1 MIMLSASKRI
11 PSVAPHRRPI
21 PLHRRI
27 LRNWET
33 YVLLLPGLVW
43 YFIFCYMPMGGLTL
57 AFKSYKANLG
67 ILGSPWVGLSN
78 YEYVFNDPAFF
89 QALINTLIISAVR
102 ILVEFPVPI
111 ILALLLGEIR
121 RKGYQ
126 KALQTIYTFPNFLS
140 WVVVAGVMINV
151 FESSGLVNGLIVSL
165 GGEEVNFLS
174 SSTSMF
180 VLLFVTNIW
189 KSAGWSSIIYL
200 AAIAGIDSEQYE
212 AATIDGAS
220 RFQQMIYITLPS
232 LLPTISVMLIL
243 QIGNM
248 MNAGFDQIFNL
259 SNPAVEESLDVL
271 DTYIYRITFQASAD
285 FSFST
290 AISLMKSLVNF
301 LLVILANFSSKRLT
315 DNGLFE

>member
-1 MIMLSASKRI
+1 MLSAGKRTR
-11 PSVAPHRRPI
+11 SMQFHQKRV
-21 PLHRRI
+21 PLGRRI

-33 YVLLLPGLVW
+33 YLLLLPGLVW

-67 ILGSPWVGLSN
+67 ILGSPWVGLAN

-89 QALINTLIISAVR
+89 HALSNTLIISALR
-102 ILVEFPVPI
+102 ILIEFPVPI

-140 WVVVAGVMINV
+140 WVVVAGIMINV
-151 FESSGLVNGLIVSL
+151 FESSGLVNGLIVAL

-180 VLLFVTNIW
+180 ILLFVTNIW

-248 MNAGFDQIFNL
+248 MNAGFDQIFNM

-271 DTYIYRITFQASAD
+271 DTYIYRITFQASSD

-290 AISLMKSLVNF
+290 AISLMKSVVNF
-301 LLVILANFSSKRLT
+301 LLVLLANFSSKRLT